1 MMLTIFVTDSELR
14 TIETLANTE
23 QGQALGG
30 LMARAACA
38 VDYVHKNDVEQAAKQ
53 AWAAECD
60 ATGEKFGP
68 AWDALR
74 EADRQLEAARV
85 AYVAAVEGGVL
96 SDKY

>member
-14 TIETLANTE
+14 TIETLASTE

-30 LMARAACA
+30 LVARDAAA
-38 VDYVHKNDVEQAAKQ
+38 VAYAGLIPTEQAAKQ

-68 AWDALR
+68 AWDVLL
-74 EADRQLEAARV
+74 EADRQLEAARID
-85 AYVAAVEGGVL
+85 YTAAFERGCEQ
-96 SDKY
+96 

>member
-30 LMARAACA
+30 LMACDAAA
-38 VDYVHKNDVEQAAKQ
+38 VAYADLIPTEQAAKQ
-53 AWAAECD
+53 AWAAERE
-60 ATGEKFGP
+60 ATGEEFGP

>member
-1 MMLTIFVTDSELR
+1 MMLTVYVTSDELKA
-14 TIETLANTE
+14 IEAAANTE

-30 LMARAACA
+30 LVARAACA

-68 AWDALR
+68 AWDVLR

-85 AYVAAVEGGVL
+85 AYVAAVERGCEQ
-96 SDKY
+96 